1 MGIGIRGGKAEQ
13 KKPGKKGLTAGLRV
27 PTWVME
33 RRSRYYLTRGCQSV
47 VNGLA

>member
-1 MGIGIRGGKAEQ
+1 M

-27 PTWVME
+27 PTWVGTETPME